1 MQQSR
6 FCQTKLRAPA
16 PGARRIFPGQ
26 AQRES
31 RVFVSRLIGVFRPL
45 LPDQPARMPGNWEN
59 RASRKSGDAAVRAS
73 RSP

>member
-31 RVFVSRLIGVFRPL
+31 RVFRAWAFGASDRPL
-45 LPDQPARMPGNWEN
+45 PGQPARMPGNWEN